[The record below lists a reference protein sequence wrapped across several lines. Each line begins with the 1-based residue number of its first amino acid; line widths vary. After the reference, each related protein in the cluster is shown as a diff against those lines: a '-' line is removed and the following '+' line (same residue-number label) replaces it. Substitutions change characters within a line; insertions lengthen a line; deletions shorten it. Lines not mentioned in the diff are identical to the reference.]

1 MKTKQSLLA
10 RLLLPTVI
18 VLLLLPPL
26 CCLIFHQA
34 AQRSAYAQAVEE
46 LRAMRQALIPLMRE
60 SFENNEDDPTAQARA
75 FLQQAGP
82 KARRMGGHAQMM
94 ILGENMQ
101 VIYPRDAEERAA
113 AVC

>member
-60 SFENNEDDPTAQARA
+60 SFENNEDDPTRLFATGRA
-75 FLQQAGP
+75 EGAAHGRRRADDDPRREHAGHLP
-82 KARRMGGHAQMM
+82 
-94 ILGENMQ
+94 
-101 VIYPRDAEERAA
+101 P
-113 AVC
+113 